1 MFCFRKQEIYHA
13 LNKCYQS
20 LVDFLSKEVPT
31 YQNSSDLCSFFFG
44 MFSWTGK
51 DNFFLY
57 LQYWKIV

>member
-44 MFSWTGK
+44 MFS
-51 DNFFLY
+51 
-57 LQYWKIV
+57 